1 MEYFETDNHRHLV
14 CKGCGAVVYWISTAL
29 HDNFHADLEKKPEPD
44 YDEVVEDI
52 VRRL

>member
-29 HDNFHADLEKKPEPD
+29 HDSFHESLKKSD
-44 YDEVVEDI
+44 YDQAVDDVM
-52 VRRL
+52 RQL